1 MANKFKSS
9 AKIIPIDQSVGTIL
23 AHDITEIRPG
33 QFKGPAFK
41 KGHIIR
47 EADVPHLKRVGKE
60 HLYVLHL
67 DAGEVH
73 EDDAA
78 LRLATLL
85 AGKGVS
91 FDPHPS
97 EGKIQ
102 LIASHRGLFKVDV
115 AALTR
120 INLVPDISCSA
131 RHTHSVVEKG
141 DVICGVRAIP
151 LIIDEENLQAA
162 EKIALAVDDFFSVKP
177 FLTPKTGI
185 VITGNEVFSG
195 LIDDKFAPIIRKK
208 LKDYNCGIMG
218 ISFAPDDRQRIASE
232 INQYLQQG
240 AEMIVVAGGMSVDP
254 DDITRV
260 AIADA
265 GAEDVVYGTPVL
277 PGAMFLVGRFGDV
290 PVMGLPACVLFFR
303 TTVLDLILPRVL
315 AGESITR
322 EDLASMAHGGMCLE
336 CEPCHFPR
344 CSFGK

>member
-9 AKIIPIDQSVGTIL
+9 ATVIPIDQSVGTIL

-47 EADVPHLKRVGKE
+47 ESDVPHLKRVGKG

-131 RHTHSVVEKG
+131 RHTHSMVEKG